1 MDAFL
6 MVKMK
11 DRSNLRASSS
21 TRRKGRRKNAGERKA
36 RMTTQ
41 RRSEGDVSPANGG
54 MLQCAIYCAIEALE
68 PSITSK

>member
-1 MDAFL
+1 MDAFF

-11 DRSNLRASSS
+11 DNSNLRESSS
-21 TRRKGRRKNAGERKA
+21 TRRSRRDGSIAA
-36 RMTTQ
+36 LATTQ
-41 RRSEGDVSPANGG
+41 RRSESDVSPANGG